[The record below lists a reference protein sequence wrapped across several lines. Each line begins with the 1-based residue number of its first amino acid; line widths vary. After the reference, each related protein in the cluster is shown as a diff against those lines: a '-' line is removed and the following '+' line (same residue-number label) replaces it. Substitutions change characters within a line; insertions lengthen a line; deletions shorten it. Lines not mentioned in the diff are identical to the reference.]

1 MEQDN
6 FINDSLERYLNDQM
20 TPEEKA
26 QFEKQIAQSPEL
38 QELVE
43 LHEQVNVLDDEADW
57 ITFEGDVNEIKEKI
71 PLFEDEETKAFSKK
85 LSEFKSNQMGATGR
99 KSVVWKRLAVFSGVA
114 ASILL
119 AVFLTL
125 QTGGG
130 DLDQLYVEH
139 SSWNDMPSLTV
150 KGDLHLNKA
159 IVEQLFQQKKY
170 AEVIT
175 SVREISLNSEETDMA
190 LLLYQGVSQLELD
203 QYENAI
209 NTFAEIT
216 SSNTIDHHKGYWY
229 TAMVY
234 LKQGD
239 KTSLIKSLEVVAA
252 NPAYYKHTEAGNLLK
267 ELK

>member
-6 FINDSLERYLNDQM
+6 FINDQLERYLNDQM
-20 TPEEKA
+20 APEEKE
-26 QFEKQIAQSPEL
+26 QFEKEIAQSLEL
-38 QELVE
+38 QELIE
-43 LHEQVNVLDDEADW
+43 LHEQVTVLDDEADW

-71 PLFEDEETKAFSKK
+71 PLFEAEETKAFSKK
-85 LSEFKSNQMGATGR
+85 LKEFRSDQMGTTGR

-119 AVFLTL
+119 ALFLTT
-125 QTGGG
+125 QRGG

-139 SSWNDMPSLTV
+139 SSWNELPSLTV
-150 KGDLHLNKA
+150 KGGPVSNKA
-159 IVEQLFQQKKY
+159 EIEQLFEQKKY
-170 AEVIT
+170 TEVIAK
-175 SVREISLNSEETDMA
+175 VREISLNSEETDMA

-203 QYENAI
+203 QYENAL
-209 NTFAEIT
+209 NTFKELT
-216 SSNTIDHHKGYWY
+216 KSNTIDHHKGYWY

-239 KTSLIKSLEVVAA
+239 KESLIESLEVVAA
-252 NPAYYKHTEAGNLLK
+252 NPAYYKHAEANNMLK

>member
-1 MEQDN
+1 MEQEN
-6 FINDSLERYLNDQM
+6 FINEQLERYLNDQM
-20 TPEEKA
+20 TPEEKE

-38 QELVE
+38 QELIE
-43 LHEQVNVLDDEADW
+43 LHEQLNVLDDDAEW

-71 PLFEDEETKAFSKK
+71 PLFEDKETKAFSEK
-85 LSEFKSNQMGATGR
+85 LREFRNDQVGPTGR

-119 AVFLTL
+119 ALFITL
-125 QTGGG
+125 KSGA
-130 DLDQLYVEH
+130 DLNQLYVENSH
-139 SSWNDMPSLTV
+139 WNELPSLTV
-150 KGDLHLNKA
+150 KGDTSIEKA

-175 SVREISLNSEETDMA
+175 SVRDISLNSQETDMT
-190 LLLYQGVSQLELD
+190 LILYQGVSQLELD
-203 QYENAI
+203 QYERALNS
-209 NTFAEIT
+209 FREIT

-239 KTSLIKSLEVVAA
+239 KESLIQSLEVVAA
-252 NPAYYKHTEAGNLLK
+252 NPTYYKHAEAVAMLK